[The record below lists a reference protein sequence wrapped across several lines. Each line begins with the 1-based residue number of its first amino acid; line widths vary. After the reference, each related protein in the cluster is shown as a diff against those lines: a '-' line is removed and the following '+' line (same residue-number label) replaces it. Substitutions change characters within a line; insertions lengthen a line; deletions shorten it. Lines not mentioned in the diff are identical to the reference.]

1 MKKKV
6 FSLVVCTLLITIL
19 ISFSATAKKCEQNL
33 PPDVPTVEI
42 PENVAKGHWIFIK
55 TITTDPDNDD
65 VYYKYD
71 IDGHDY
77 GWVGPFQSGEEHI
90 EKIMVIIPAGTYTLG
105 VQAKDTKGAESD
117 WSYSLFNVIKPR
129 SVSSPLINLLVRYSN
144 LFQMIKYLLGL

>member
-19 ISFSATAKKCEQNL
+19 ISFSATAKKCEQNF
-33 PPDVPTVEI
+33 PPDTPTVDI
-42 PENVAKGHWIFIK
+42 PENVVNGHWIFIK
-55 TITTDPDNDD
+55 TITTDPNNDD

-90 EKIMVIIPAGTYTLG
+90 EKIKVIVPIGTYTLG
-105 VQAKDTKGAESD
+105 VQAKDIKGAESD

-129 SVSSPLINLLVRYSN
+129 SVSSPLIYLLMHYSN
-144 LFQMIKYLLGL
+144 LFPLIKYLLRL

>member
-19 ISFSATAKKCEQNL
+19 ISFSATAKKCEQNF
-33 PPDVPTVEI
+33 PPDTPTVDI
-42 PENVAKGHWIFIK
+42 PENVVNGHWIFIK
-55 TITTDPDNDD
+55 TITTDPNNDD

-90 EKIMVIIPAGTYTLG
+90 EKIKVIVPIGTYTLG
-105 VQAKDTKGAESD
+105 VQAKDTKNAESD

-129 SVSSPLINLLVRYSN
+129 SVSSPLIYLLMHYSN
-144 LFQMIKYLLGL
+144 LFPLIKYLLRL